1 MYVPRYCFS
10 YFQFNFSPL
19 FLSAVLVWNALKNI
33 SKLKEDDQAGADQ
46 KSLDFRISSYSRIN
60 GSAIP
65 VQRFFSNSLEQP
77 SLLWAVF
84 LLCHHYLAADKEHTY
99 NKIIEQLPR

>member
-1 MYVPRYCFS
+1 MIR
-10 YFQFNFSPL
+10 QEL
-19 FLSAVLVWNALKNI
+19 
-33 SKLKEDDQAGADQ
+33 
-46 KSLDFRISSYSRIN
+46 IN

-84 LLCHHYLAADKEHTY
+84 LLYHHYLAADKEHNY